1 MDKQEKQTI
10 IAEFAVNDND
20 VGSPEVQVA
29 VLTRRITQLG
39 EHMRQHRHD
48 YGTRRGL
55 IAMVNRRRKLL
66 NYLQRKSLTR
76 YRSLIERLKLRH

>member
-10 IAEFAVNDND
+10 IAEFAVNDKD

-39 EHMRQHRHD
+39 EHMRQNRHD

-76 YRSLIERLKLRH
+76 YKNLIARLKLRH

>member
-1 MDKQEKQTI
+1 MDKQEKQAV
-10 IAEFAVNDND
+10 IADFAITEND

-29 VLTRRITQLG
+29 VLTRRIAQLS

-66 NYLQRKSLTR
+66 NYLQRKSVQR
-76 YRSLIERLKLRH
+76 YKNVIERLKLRH